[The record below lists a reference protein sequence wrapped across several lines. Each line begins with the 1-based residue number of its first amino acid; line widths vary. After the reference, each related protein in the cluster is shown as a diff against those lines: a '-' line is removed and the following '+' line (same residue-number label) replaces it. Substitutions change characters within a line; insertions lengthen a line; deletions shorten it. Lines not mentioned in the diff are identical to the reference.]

1 MRFTRLVLLSLMVG
15 AAAACEDD
23 KVTTPSE
30 PPHSDLRF
38 ISAVADTGA
47 VDITFIDQLDMS
59 NQLGKNLAFR
69 AGTAYQPVEAK
80 ARRIRV
86 FPTSLNI
93 GATSTVLL
101 DTTVTIPAGQ
111 RITMLL
117 TGPSKTAGQLKF
129 VMIEDNTAAPASG
142 QINVRTVNA
151 STGAISGYVV
161 NAVGDAVT
169 GTATFNNI
177 ASLSASTYIGRATGA
192 AALRFTDV
200 GTTTVRAS
208 QAGPASP
215 AAITGAFPAAG
226 LQSAGTVFSVYYFGG
241 ARAGSAA
248 LQAPAAVWFV
258 DRNPCDDGCTI

>member
-1 MRFTRLVLLSLMVG
+1 MRFTRLLLLGLIVG
-15 AAAACEDD
+15 AAACDDD
-23 KVTTPSE
+23 KVTTSSE
-30 PPHSDLRF
+30 GPHSDLRF
-38 ISAVADTGA
+38 ISAIADTGA
-47 VDITFIDQLDMS
+47 VDISFVDQIDAS

-80 ARRIRV
+80 ARHIRV

-93 GATSTVLL
+93 NATSQVLL
-101 DTTVTIPAGQ
+101 DTTITIPAGQ
-111 RITMLL
+111 RITLL
-117 TGPSKTAGQLKF
+117 LVGPTKTAGQLKF
-129 VMIEDNTAAPASG
+129 VMIEDNAAAPAAG
-142 QINVRTVNA
+142 QINVRAVNA
-151 STGAISGYVV
+151 STGAISGFLV

-169 GTATFNNI
+169 GTATFNNL
-177 ASLSASTYIGRATGA
+177 ASLAASPYVGRATGA

-208 QAGPASP
+208 QVGPNAP
-215 AAITGAFPAAG
+215 TAIPGAFPGAG
-226 LQSAGTVFSVYYFGG
+226 IQSAGTNFSVYYFGG